1 MSRKAIVAA
10 LDATEI
16 PSAHVAWPVNSAPP
30 LPWMTFKLDEDSKL
44 NADGERWADFGRWV
58 VELYQ
63 KAADP
68 EIEGKVESAI
78 TQAFGDYDKTEIW
91 VDSEDCLKTSYRF
104 TVIERN
110 DSNG

>member
-1 MSRKAIVAA
+1 MSRKAITAV

-16 PSAHVAWPVNSAPP
+16 PSAHMAWPVNAAPP
-30 LPWMTFKLDEDSKL
+30 LPWMVFRLDEDGKL
-44 NADGERWADFGRWV
+44 NADNARWASHGRWV

-63 KAADP
+63 KHADS

-78 TQAFGDYDKTEIW
+78 SEAFGDYDKTEIW
-91 VDSEDCLKTSYRF
+91 VDSEDCLMTSYRF